1 MFFVSLLRF
10 NWIVPHAK
18 IKGLFLKDFLEAKK
32 TQSPYL
38 TKRKSF
44 LKKLLREKKLQQKVK
59 KNLNLST

>member
-1 MFFVSLLRF
+1 M
-10 NWIVPHAK
+10 PHAK